1 MEITVCGLNEVIEHI
16 DYVDCVISIVDPGCE
31 FARPAELDELN
42 EWVLNLEFD
51 DSWYGVESAGDV
63 FCSDDNLQAVTDFL
77 DRCLKENKQNL
88 LIHCFQGVSRSTAIA
103 VVAYAYLGEPCPY
116 RRVLKEN
123 YQARP
128 NPYILELAEDFL
140 GIELDMAENPN
151 PYHLKLYV

>member
-1 MEITVCGLNEVIEHI
+1 MKITVGGLNEVAEHI
-16 DYVDCVISIVDPGCE
+16 NYVDCAISIVDPGYE
-31 FARPAELDELN
+31 FVRPAELDELG

-51 DSWYGVESAGDV
+51 DSWIGVESSGDV
-63 FCSDDNLQAVTDFL
+63 FCSEDNLQAVADFL
-77 DRCLKENKQNL
+77 DLCQQHYKQNL

-128 NPYILELAEDFL
+128 NPYIFELAEYFM
-140 GIELDMAENPN
+140 GIELDLAENPN